1 VARGHENLIPLNKRS
16 KEEQRE
22 ISKKGAQAASRT
34 YARRRKLR
42 MILEDLMSQKDEV
55 TGMDNDLAMCIA
67 LLAEAKAGN
76 VKAFSEIR
84 DTMGQKPKE
93 EVESKEDVRV
103 TYRVVRS

>member
-1 VARGHENLIPLNKRS
+1 MAKGHENLIPLNKRS

-22 ISKKGAQAASRT
+22 ISRKGGAAASKT

-42 MILEDLMSQKDEV
+42 MILEDLMSQKDEG
-55 TGMDNDLAMCIA
+55 TGLDNDLAMCLA

-84 DTMGQKPKE
+84 DTMGEKPKE
-93 EVESKEDVRV
+93 EVESKQAVRV
-103 TYRVVRS
+103 TYGWRKN